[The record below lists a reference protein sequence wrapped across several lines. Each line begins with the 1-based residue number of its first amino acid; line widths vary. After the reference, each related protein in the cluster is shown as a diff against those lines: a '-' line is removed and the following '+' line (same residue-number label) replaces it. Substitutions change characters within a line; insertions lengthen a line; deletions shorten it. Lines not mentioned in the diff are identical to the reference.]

1 MAAAAC
7 SGEADPA
14 PPKSQPS
21 EQADAIASESN
32 VAAQTAA
39 EPCERD
45 AAGQMACLIERF
57 ELESCDSA
65 TVLGSMFRANEA
77 DETYSYRTAYGLS
90 SDCVTELK
98 VAAERSS
105 FRENDKGELIAK
117 QRSGYRETLI
127 IGLQVSPDGS
137 VVEWERI
144 QE

>member
-1 MAAAAC
+1 
-7 SGEADPA
+7 
-14 PPKSQPS
+14 
-21 EQADAIASESN
+21 
-32 VAAQTAA
+32 
-39 EPCERD
+39 
-45 AAGQMACLIERF
+45 MACLVERF
-57 ELESCDSA
+57 ELKSCDSA

-90 SDCVTELK
+90 SDCVSELQD
-98 VAAERSS
+98 AANQRS